1 MKLVLPKCTRNW
13 QLLSIPDHAIVCTD
27 TTRSTCTDCLW
38 LPCGLYLV
46 INAQIWLQK
55 IAKILQQAS

>member
-13 QLLSIPDHAIVCTD
+13 QLLSTLDHAIVCTD
-27 TTRSTCTDCLW
+27 TTRPTCTDYLW
-38 LPCGLYLV
+38 LLWGLYLV

-55 IAKILQQAS
+55 IAKLLQQAS